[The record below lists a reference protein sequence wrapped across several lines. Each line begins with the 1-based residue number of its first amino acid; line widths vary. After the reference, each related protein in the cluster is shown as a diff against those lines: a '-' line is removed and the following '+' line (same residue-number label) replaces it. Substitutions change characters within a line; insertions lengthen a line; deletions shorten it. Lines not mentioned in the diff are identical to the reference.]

1 MTPDPTAELRRAFY
15 LLLGL
20 AAVGAAAARVC
31 GTELAF
37 EPSRFAPEFTA
48 VGGTIGT
55 TNGSR
60 NVDSYGRS
68 GEHRVLR
75 PWPEKRPS
83 PTPFF
88 YSNDRSR
95 WATVRALVDEGTYS
109 IGRQERLPGREPVD
123 RGIVSENDYAT
134 IDKVKDPETGKYYSS
149 KPPLFATL
157 VAGEYWL
164 LKTALGWDIVRD
176 RWPVA
181 IAILLTWNVLPF
193 GIYLVVL
200 ARLLE
205 RHAATDFGRLFG
217 FAVAAG
223 GTFLV
228 TFAPTLNNHTPGAY
242 CTLFAVAPLLG
253 GPPTRRQ
260 LAVSGFFAGFAVTF
274 DLPSAA
280 LLGGL
285 GLLTL
290 LACRWR
296 AGWFALGAALPIFA
310 LLLTNYLAF
319 GFVEPVYSRFDSE
332 WYRYP
337 GSHWSRIGTPQG
349 KGIDFLHEPVWVYAL
364 HVVVGHH
371 GWFSLTPAWL
381 VGLVGLWAAGRRTR
395 GWLSAGWLAR
405 LTALVTLVVVAFYLT
420 RADSRNYGGNSC
432 CARWLVWLTPLW
444 VLLAA
449 AGADGLGRSRWGR
462 WACGLAFGVSAFSA
476 AYASWN
482 PWRPP
487 WLQQLLFYCGMIDY

>member
-1 MTPDPTAELRRAFY
+1 MTDPTADLRRACY

-20 AAVGAAAARVC
+20 TAVGVAAARVC
-31 GTELAF
+31 GTELAY
-37 EPSRFAPEFTA
+37 EPSRFAAPA
-48 VGGTIGT
+48 GG
-55 TNGSR
+55 
-60 NVDSYGRS
+60 YGLAA
-68 GEHRVLR
+68 EHRVLR
-75 PWPEKRPS
+75 PWPADRPE

-95 WATVRALVDEGTYS
+95 WATVRALVDRGTYAV
-109 IGRQERLPGREPVD
+109 GERTPAGD
-123 RGIVSENDYAT
+123 RGIVFEGDYT
-134 IDKVKDPETGKYYSS
+134 SIDKVLDPVSRRFFSS
-149 KPPLFATL
+149 KPPLFSTL

-164 LKTALGWDIVRD
+164 LKHALGWDIVRD

-181 IAILLTWNVLPF
+181 VTILLTWNVLPF
-193 GIYLVVL
+193 AVYLVVL

-205 RHAATDFGRLFG
+205 RVALTDFGKLFG

-228 TFAPTLNNHTPGAY
+228 TFAPTLNNHTPGAF
-242 CTLFAVAPLLG
+242 CTLFAVAAVG
-253 GPPTRRQ
+253 DPTRRN
-260 LAVSGFFAGFAVTF
+260 LAASGFFAGFAVTF

-285 GLLTL
+285 GGLVLLQ
-290 LACRWR
+290 CRWR
-296 AGWFALGAALPIFA
+296 AAWFALGAAVPLAA

-337 GSHWSRIGTPQG
+337 GSHWSRIGTPAG
-349 KGIDFLHEPVWVYAL
+349 KGIDFLREPVAVYAT
-364 HVVVGHH
+364 HVLVGHH

-381 VGLVGLWAAGRRTR
+381 VGLVGLWKLSRQPGD
-395 GWLSAGWLAR
+395 WLSMRWLAR
-405 LTALVTLVVVAFYLT
+405 LTAVVTVVVVAFYLT
-420 RADSRNYGGNSC
+420 RTDSRNYGGNSA

-444 VLLAA
+444 VPAAA
-449 AGADGLGRSRWGR
+449 AGADVLGRRTWGR
-462 WACGLAFGVSAFSA
+462 WACGLALGVSAFSA

-487 WLQQLLFYCGMIDY
+487 WLQQLLFYGGMIDY

>member
-1 MTPDPTAELRRAFY
+1 MTTDPTADLRRAFY

-37 EPSRFAPEFTA
+37 EPSRFAPPA
-48 VGGTIGT
+48 GG
-55 TNGSR
+55 
-60 NVDSYGRS
+60 YGLA
-68 GEHRVLR
+68 GENRVLR
-75 PWPEKRPS
+75 PWPAERPE

-95 WATVRALVDEGTYS
+95 WATVRALVDEGTYV
-109 IGRQERLPGREPVD
+109 IGRHTPDGD
-123 RGIVSENDYAT
+123 RGIVFEGDYAS
-134 IDKVKDPETGKYYSS
+134 IDKVRHPTTGAYYSS

-164 LKTALGWDIVRD
+164 LKHALGWDIGRD

-193 GIYLVVL
+193 AVYLVVL

-228 TFAPTLNNHTPGAY
+228 TFAPTLNNHTPGAV
-242 CTLFAVAPLLG
+242 CTLFAVAPLLSG
-253 GPPTRRQ
+253 APTRQ
-260 LAVSGFFAGFAVTF
+260 GLLLGGFFAGFAVTF
-274 DLPSAA
+274 DLPAAA

-285 GLLTL
+285 GGLVL

-296 AGWFALGAALPIFA
+296 AAWFALGAAVPLLA

-319 GFVEPVYSRFDSE
+319 GFVEPVYSRFDSA

-337 GSHWSRIGTPQG
+337 GSHWSRIGTPAG
-349 KGIDFLHEPVWVYAL
+349 RGIDFLHEPVWVYAF
-364 HVVVGHH
+364 HVVLGHH

-381 VGLVGLWAAGRRTR
+381 VGLVGVWAAGRRPS

-405 LTALVTLVVVAFYLT
+405 LTAAVTLVVVAFYLT
-420 RADSRNYGGNSC
+420 RTDSRNYGGNSA

-444 VLLAA
+444 VLAAA
-449 AGADGLGRSRWGR
+449 AGADALGRRRRGR
-462 WACGLAFGVSAFSA
+462 WACGLALAASAFSA
-476 AYASWN
+476 TYASWN

-487 WLQQLLFYCGMIDY
+487 WPQQLLFTLGMIDY

>member
-1 MTPDPTAELRRAFY
+1 MTADPTAELRRAFY
-15 LLLGL
+15 LLVGL
-20 AAVGAAAARVC
+20 AAVGVAAARVC
-31 GTELAF
+31 GTELAY
-37 EPSRFAPEFTA
+37 EPSRYQPPA
-48 VGGTIGT
+48 GGYGT
-55 TNGSR
+55 ER
-60 NVDSYGRS
+60 Q
-68 GEHRVLR
+68 HRVLR
-75 PWPEKRPS
+75 PWPAERPE

-95 WATVRALVDEGTYS
+95 WATVRALVDEGTYA
-109 IGRQERLPGREPVD
+109 IGRRDGNRDV
-123 RGIVSENDYAT
+123 GIVSEGDYST
-134 IDKVKDPETGKYYSS
+134 IDKVLDPRDGRYYSS

-164 LKTALGWDIVRD
+164 LKHLLGWEITRD
-176 RWPVA
+176 RWEVA
-181 IAILLTWNVLPF
+181 IVVLLTWNVVPF
-193 GIYLVVL
+193 AAYLWVL

-228 TFAPTLNNHTPGAY
+228 TFAPTLNNHTPGAV
-242 CTLFAVAPLLG
+242 CALFSVASLLG
-253 GPPTRRQ
+253 GSPTRGG
-260 LAVSGFFAGFAVTF
+260 LFLSGFFAGWAVTF

-285 GLLTL
+285 GVLVL
-290 LACRWR
+290 LATGVRV
-296 AGWFALGAALPIFA
+296 GWFALGAALPLAA
-310 LLLTNYLAF
+310 LLGTNYLAF

-349 KGIDFLHEPVWVYAL
+349 RGIDFIREPVWVYAF
-364 HVVVGHH
+364 HVVLGHH

-381 VGLVGLWAAGRRTR
+381 VGLVGVWRLLRTPG
-395 GWLSAGWLAR
+395 GWLSPRAVAG
-405 LTALVTLVVVAFYLT
+405 LTAAVTLVVIAFYLT
-420 RADSRNYGGNSC
+420 RTDSRNYGGNSA

-444 VLLAA
+444 VLAAA
-449 AGADGLGRSRWGR
+449 AGADRLGQSRWGR
-462 WACGLAFGVSAFSA
+462 RACGLALGVSAFSA
-476 AYASWN
+476 AYPSWN

-487 WLQQLLFYCGMIDY
+487 WLQQLLFYRGIIDY